1 MFIGYQRMVLGERTD
16 YKETQRI
23 ILKRWNIFYTLI
35 TIVFI
40 QLQTFFK
47 LTDLY
52 ISFRYIIH

>member
-23 ILKRWNIFYTLI
+23 ILKRWKIFYTLI

-40 QLQTFFK
+40 QL
-47 LTDLY
+47 
-52 ISFRYIIH
+52 